1 MKISL
6 VLEDIGAGPQVI
18 LSTDNPDEAQRFYK
32 AHTSEVT
39 SKVYLVVNPP
49 VVLHRKI
56 KVESKPTPAPVPS
69 KKK

>member
-6 VLEDIGAGPQVI
+6 VFEDIGAGPQVI

-32 AHTSEVT
+32 AHKSEVD
-39 SKVYLVVNPP
+39 SKIYLVVNPP

-56 KVESKPTPAPVPS
+56 KTDPKPVSP

>member
-1 MKISL
+1 MKVSL

-32 AHTSEVT
+32 AHTSEVN

-56 KVESKPTPAPVPS
+56 KVEPKPVPVPS